1 MPMGYGMGQIMRS
14 NRAATNRARMQN
26 RPYVPLG
33 SANRQRGQGRSAGFR
48 AGGRGGTR
56 QAVQGGGS
64 GSTSRGG
71 ASPGRSYPNTA
82 SGHYQQAQDR
92 ANAENRRMLKAT
104 VDQYQAG
111 RQRQL
116 MAGEEGARLQLGA
129 IGQGGHQRGEANQ
142 MAALGAGERAAA
154 EGLGYDLDMG
164 TVGDYQKMVGRGLG
178 GYVGAGRGTSGSRFQ
193 GSGAELATMGMSR
206 RAREVTG
213 MMERNAARRADVG
226 RWGGEQDA
234 RTARDRANIMGQYA
248 TNKIGAHRWGSGNV
262 AQTTASVHNQGP
274 DWQQFAGA
282 NRAIG
287 GGGAY
292 GGGGGG
298 AMQGLAAQFQGI
310 GRRMAGGHAGAWNAG
325 QRMQNM
331 ANQAQ
336 GFRGQNRGIRQQD
349 RAQRQARREAQG

>member
-1 MPMGYGMGQIMRS
+1 MPMGYGMGQMMRS

-26 RPYVPLG
+26 QPFVSLG
-33 SANRQRGQGRSAGFR
+33 SANRP
-48 AGGRGGTR
+48 GGRPSARPFGRRGGMSA
-56 QAVQGGGS
+56 QAVQGSGS

-71 ASPGRSYPNTA
+71 ASPGRSYSNDA
-82 SGHYQQAQDR
+82 AGAYQQAQDQ
-92 ANAENRRMLKAT
+92 ANAENRRMLGAT
-104 VDQYQAG
+104 IDQYQAG

-142 MAALGAGERAAA
+142 MAALHAGERAAA

-164 TVGDYQKMVGRGLG
+164 TVGDYQKNVSRGLG
-178 GYVGAGRGTSGSRFQ
+178 GYVGAGRGTTGGRFQ
-193 GSGAELATMGMSR
+193 GSTPELATMGMSR

-248 TNKIGAHRWGSGNV
+248 TNKIGSHRWGSGNV
-262 AQTTASVHNQGP
+262 ARTLASVHNQGP

-292 GGGGGG
+292 GGGGG

-310 GRRMAGGHAGAWNAG
+310 GRRMGGGHAGAWNAG

-336 GFRGQNRGIRQQD
+336 GFRPQNRGIRQQD
-349 RAQRQARREAQG
+349 RAQRKARREAQG